1 MTKKSKVFRKFQ
13 VFDVATSQGQIEI
26 KSVLQGLSAW
36 HAYLLRID
44 KCRKWFNKVY
54 MLSVVVC

>member
-26 KSVLQGLSAW
+26 KSVLQGLSA
-36 HAYLLRID
+36 
-44 KCRKWFNKVY
+44 
-54 MLSVVVC
+54 